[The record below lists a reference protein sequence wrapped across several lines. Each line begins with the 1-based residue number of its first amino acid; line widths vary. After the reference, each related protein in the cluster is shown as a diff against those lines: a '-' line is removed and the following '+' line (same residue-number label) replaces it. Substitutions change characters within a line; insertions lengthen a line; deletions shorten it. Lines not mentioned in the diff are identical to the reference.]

1 MDGSDANML
10 NCAIKT
16 DLNLLLECLKYQMN
30 CPDAQ
35 KQALLTIY
43 SICQEKGEVID
54 YFRETGGVLF
64 VYNLSKSSQHLEVK
78 EAALFTLGGLA
89 ENSVFCQ
96 QILCRVDIFAYM
108 MHLLVE
114 DSPLTLKRVV
124 VYMVSVLVANNKSGQ
139 TFAKS
144 TGCMEVLLDLFRTS
158 FPTSSGAAGIAQ
170 RCQLWTSVSSALC
183 GCVNNPQ
190 NEENQLICMAIFPE
204 ARTWLEELALPRVE
218 IMRPITSLIGMIVAN
233 NPSAQESFASAGGL
247 RTLARS
253 LVRFAAE
260 SHRSPLA
267 RDLAVMATKT
277 LSACVTDKGSGCG
290 RRAPP
295 APVTSG
301 SVVRRGSAGRA
312 CAAQANELPFRRV
325 RLPAVDPAVLSR
337 PGPRNRLCIVLALGH
352 CTESCEEHQLQ
363 LLRAGGLPLLIQL
376 LAESQDEEL
385 KRAATFL
392 LHTCKRMTSTLGTD
406 GGSRSPRVDLD
417 DPLERA
423 GPPDDLRSY
432 WRSAWEIQTRIEQ
445 LEKLQGEA
453 VLGGEGEREGVNS
466 SDKWRGSGREETPP
480 PASCAS
486 AGFWEGTPGSGA
498 PEAGGRGG
506 ASRQGQGPIESRD
519 LERTPARPRTQ
530 EPPGR
535 TPTGT
540 PGLTAGFRGARSGG
554 RFSRPALHHRAE
566 HHSSQ
571 PSPAESSSAAVPPH
585 SHQVEL
591 RGRVSPRSW
600 GATEREGAA
609 SPPPAPPE
617 SRAIFKR
624 PYPAKERAARSES
637 PSFRDHMSLCA
648 DVLEGEIRRILR
660 TPNAAPARG
669 SFRCSGCATG
679 LSGLS
684 SRTFGPILRSCRHR
698 CDRHAVLQEAQARF
712 RQRRRTQPGHAQQGR
727 YAQISLTPLRWGA
740 LSPPRSTAGPAWM
753 TLTPVKRTQDPV
765 DGGAYHR
772 EGPASEERQE
782 ARRGDERACNRRE
795 RKNFTQDEVQYLRD
809 GVKRLGPCWNS
820 ILWSYPFQKGR
831 TNVDLAKKFSR
842 LQKEMPLV
850 GDPED

>member
-158 FPTSSGAAGIAQ
+158 FPTSSGVADIAQ

-190 NEENQLICMAIFPE
+190 NEENQRMCMTIFPE

-218 IMRPITSLIGMIVAN
+218 IMRPITSLIGMIVSN

-277 LSACVTDKGSGCG
+277 LSACVTDKAPLASGL
-290 RRAPP
+290 AEYHLVPQLL
-295 APVTSG
+295 T
-301 SVVRRGSAGRA
+301 
-312 CAAQANELPFRRV
+312 L
-325 RLPAVDPAVLSR
+325 LSC
-337 PGPRNRLCIVLALGH
+337 PGLDPRNRLCIVLALGH

-423 GPPDDLRSY
+423 GPPGDLRSY

-486 AGFWEGTPGSGA
+486 AGFREGTPRVRSA
-498 PEAGGRGG
+498 RGRGEEGG
-506 ASRQGQGPIESRD
+506 ASRQGHEGPIESRD

-530 EPPGR
+530 EPPRQDPHRNSGADGRFPRGSVRRQIFQASAAPQSR
-535 TPTGT
+535 TPQQSAQSSREQLSRSTAPQP
-540 PGLTAGFRGARSGG
+540 PGGA
-554 RFSRPALHHRAE
+554 SRQSE
-566 HHSSQ
+566 
-571 PSPAESSSAAVPPH
+571 PAELGGNVRSVCSRMPLSLTPP
-585 SHQVEL
+585 VT
-591 RGRVSPRSW
+591 GRPR
-600 GATEREGAA
+600 EREGAA

-660 TPNAAPARG
+660 TPNAATAPG

-712 RQRRRTQPGHAQQGR
+712 RRRRRTEPGHAQQGR
-727 YAQISLTPLRWGA
+727 CAQIRLTPVRWGA

-765 DGGAYHR
+765 DGGAYRR

-782 ARRGDERACNRRE
+782 ARRGDERGCNRRE

-842 LQKEMPLV
+842 LQEMPLV

>member
-158 FPTSSGAAGIAQ
+158 FPTSSGVADIAQ

-190 NEENQLICMAIFPE
+190 NEENQRMCMTIFPE

-218 IMRPITSLIGMIVAN
+218 IMRPITSLIGMIVSN

-277 LSACVTDKGSGCG
+277 LSACVTDKAPLASGL
-290 RRAPP
+290 AEYHLVPQLL
-295 APVTSG
+295 T
-301 SVVRRGSAGRA
+301 
-312 CAAQANELPFRRV
+312 L
-325 RLPAVDPAVLSR
+325 LSC
-337 PGPRNRLCIVLALGH
+337 PGLDPRNRLCIVLALGH

-423 GPPDDLRSY
+423 GPPGDLRSY

-445 LEKLQGEA
+445 LEKLQGE
-453 VLGGEGEREGVNS
+453 
-466 SDKWRGSGREETPP
+466 GSVRRQIFQ
-480 PASCAS
+480 AS
-486 AGFWEGTPGSGA
+486 AAPQSRTPQQSAQSSREQLSRSTA
-498 PEAGGRGG
+498 PQPPGG
-506 ASRQGQGPIESRD
+506 ASRQSEPAELGGNVRSVCSRMP
-519 LERTPARPRTQ
+519 LSLTPPVTGRPR
-530 EPPGR
+530 
-535 TPTGT
+535 
-540 PGLTAGFRGARSGG
+540 
-554 RFSRPALHHRAE
+554 
-566 HHSSQ
+566 
-571 PSPAESSSAAVPPH
+571 
-585 SHQVEL
+585 
-591 RGRVSPRSW
+591 
-600 GATEREGAA
+600 EREGAA

-660 TPNAAPARG
+660 TPNAATAPG

-712 RQRRRTQPGHAQQGR
+712 RRRRRTEPGHAQQGR
-727 YAQISLTPLRWGA
+727 CAQIRLTPVRWGA

-765 DGGAYHR
+765 DGGAYRR

-782 ARRGDERACNRRE
+782 ARRGDERGCNRRE